1 MTNTAKFSNIS
12 LSAYAFGYGCG
23 FIKDI
28 RQSANGV
35 QNITLDKLS
44 AIAIENELGGVE
56 VPIDKYFRE
65 KSIEELEI
73 YLSTLKELGLKLVIA
88 FENFDNIYFTK
99 IAPLISKNGNKF
111 VRVKISNFYGGN
123 RFKEIIYNDDLN
135 RFRDEVLKSINTLDK
150 FNLKLLI
157 ENHQDV
163 TLKDI
168 FDLVEEFGVDRIGV
182 NWDTGNSFPT
192 GETITSFL
200 EKSIH
205 LVGNVHLK
213 DYRVQSTESGYIM
226 HRCGLGEGIVNFQY
240 LITELHKFNPEIP
253 FTIELGAMNG
263 REAQIYID
271 DYWKFTNGVTLEEK
285 NKLISFINENLEND
299 KVISTLW
306 EQQATPQVI
315 LESEFNEVIDSIN
328 FIKTIV
334 KTLK

>member
-1 MTNTAKFSNIS
+1 MTHTAKFSNIS

-23 FIKDI
+23 FIKDF

-56 VPIDKYFRE
+56 VPIDKYFKE

-73 YLSTLKELGLKLVIA
+73 YLSTLNELGLKLVIA
-88 FENFDNIYFTK
+88 FENFDSIYFTN

-123 RFKEIIYNDDLN
+123 RFKEIIYKDDLQ

-150 FNLKLLI
+150 YNIKLLI

-168 FDLVEEFGVDRIGV
+168 FDLVEEFGMDRIGV

-205 LVGNVHLK
+205 LIGNVHLK

-240 LITELHKFNPEIP
+240 LITELHKFNQEIP
-253 FTIELGAMNG
+253 YTIELGAMNG

-271 DYWKFTNGVTLEEK
+271 DYWEFTNGVTLEGK
-285 NKLISFINENLEND
+285 NELIGFINENLENN

-306 EQQATPQVI
+306 EQQATPQAI

-328 FIKTIV
+328 FIKTILN
-334 KTLK
+334 TLK